1 MFNYKRG
8 RIPIYLSIYL
18 YIYIHTLQYTSVTLH
33 YILWN
38 TTMRLHVHFYCF
50 LVPSFWCLPPWTLP
64 PHLQGGHL
72 PVCSAPGAPAT
83 LEDPP
88 TPRKP
93 RQRRRRRAPVEKA
106 GFQPLQYDHPVGEHG
121 KTLWNPMVY
130 RIIVLFLKIHGGF
143 GACQPYRKWAN
154 FQSIEI
160 GKGLGKGNS

>member
-1 MFNYKRG
+1 M
-8 RIPIYLSIYL
+8 YLSIYL
-18 YIYIHTLQYTSVTLH
+18 SIHPSIHRSIYLSIHTTVYLRDTPLH
-33 YILWN
+33 PMKYHYSWLN
-38 TTMRLHVHFYCF
+38 VHFCCF

-106 GFQPLQYDHPVGEHG
+106 GFQPLQYDHPVGKHG
-121 KTLWNPMVY
+121 KNLWNPMVY
-130 RIIVLFLKIHGGF
+130 WIIVLFLKIHGNF
-143 GACQPYRKWAN
+143 GACQPYRKWAS